1 MVFKLRLQTQLLALA
16 AVPMLGFLLLCA
28 HAVHEAAKTVGHM
41 QVVEAEV
48 RQIGSYDALIGV
60 LQVERGRSNG
70 WLGTAQDGGA
80 AADEAQRAVAVARQQ
95 TGRVLNQAGVDETSQ
110 LRQKLQQ
117 LRSDIDGRALA
128 AGALFERYSGLIQDV
143 MGRAGNLMRGMRVPE
158 LTDMVLASQA
168 LTSLTEEA
176 ARERGLLNGAI
187 SAGAYADGQRDR
199 VLAAGSNQA
208 RDARQLLMFAAPE
221 MRDRYQAV
229 QDAPPARRLQQ
240 LREAALRGQFDG
252 LDAQAW
258 FDVASRHID
267 ALQQLQAAQLEAIG
281 AQAGALLRQA
291 ERTMW
296 MLAAGALG
304 AMLLTAGLLL
314 AISLRILRRVG
325 GDLDQVAEI
334 AKRVA
339 RGELAPAGSVRK
351 GDCSSILAAMHH
363 MSGTLS
369 HVVGQLQARAGAL
382 STVAGQLH
390 DASLAIANATQEQA
404 ASIEE
409 TSTAMRTVSEAIYQN
424 NEHSAQTAR
433 IAEKSSAEAQQG
445 CHAVS
450 STVAAMRDVAA
461 SVRYIDDIAYR
472 TNLLALNAGIEAGR
486 AGVEGKG
493 FAVIAAEVRKLA
505 EHSQGAAQD
514 VSALTGNSL
523 QTAEQAGELLNQLVP
538 SIRHTAELVAR
549 ISSTSQQQARDLAQI
564 NIAVEQ
570 FSGSLQYNADTSNR
584 LSASAQQMREQA
596 YGLLELVQFFRAA
609 PGAEPGAA
617 APSLQG

>member
-1 MVFKLRLQTQLLALA
+1 MAFKLRLQTQLLVLA

-28 HAVHEAAKTVGHM
+28 HAVHDAVKTVGHM
-41 QVVEAEV
+41 QAVGAEV
-48 RQIGSYDALIGV
+48 RQIRSYDALIGV

-70 WLGTAQDGGA
+70 WLGMAQDGSTGA
-80 AADEAQRAVAVARQQ
+80 GEAQRALAVARQQ
-95 TGRVLNQAGVDETSQ
+95 TGQVLERAGADEASSFRQRLLQ
-110 LRQKLQQ
+110 LR
-117 LRSDIDGRALA
+117 RDIDGRALA
-128 AGALFERYSGLIQDV
+128 AGSLFERYSGLVQDV
-143 MGRAGNLMRGMRVPE
+143 MDRTGNLMRGIRVPE
-158 LTDMVLASQA
+158 LTDAVLASQA
-168 LTSLTEEA
+168 LTSLSEEA
-176 ARERGLLNGAI
+176 ARERGLLNGVI
-187 SAGAYADGQRDR
+187 SAGRYADGERDQ
-199 VLAAGSNQA
+199 VIAAGSNQA
-208 RDARQLLMFAAPE
+208 RDERQLLMFATPE
-221 MRDRYQAV
+221 MRKRYQSV
-229 QDAPPARRLQQ
+229 QQAAPARRLLQ
-240 LREAALRGQFDG
+240 LREAALRGEFGG
-252 LDAQAW
+252 LEAQVW
-258 FDVASRHID
+258 FDIASQHID
-267 ALQQLQAAQLEAIG
+267 ALQKLQGAQLDTISAE
-281 AQAGALLRQA
+281 AGALLHAA

-296 MLAAGALG
+296 MLAAGAGG

-351 GDCSSILAAMHH
+351 GDRSSILAAMHH
-363 MSGTLS
+363 MAGTLS
-369 HVVGQLQARAGAL
+369 HVVGELQARAGAL
-382 STVAGQLH
+382 SAVAGQLH
-390 DASLAIANATQEQA
+390 DASLAIANATHEQA

-433 IAEKSSAEAQQG
+433 IAEKSSTEALEG
-445 CHAVS
+445 CRAVS

-486 AGVEGKG
+486 AGIEGKG

-514 VSALTGNSL
+514 VSTITGDSL
-523 QTAEQAGELLNQLVP
+523 QTAEEAGELLNQLVP

-564 NIAVEQ
+564 NVAVEQ

-584 LSASAQQMREQA
+584 LSVTAQEMRVQA
-596 YGLLELVQFFRAA
+596 YGLLELVQFFKASPA
-609 PGAEPGAA
+609 TEHGAGLK
-617 APSLQG
+617 PS